1 MAVSWQSGPFTFTGT
16 PQIMFGSGML
26 HKLAELLPGGTRR
39 VLFVMG
45 GFEQSNAEQWKRV
58 SDSLA
63 AASIAYDIAHI
74 RHEPTVEWV
83 DEVVDRFR
91 GGDAVGAVIAIG
103 GGSAMDAGKAVSA
116 MLTTEPGDTV
126 LHYLEGQSAFRA
138 HKGSKIFFVAVPT
151 TSGTGSEMT
160 KNAVISI
167 KGGFKRSLRHDR
179 FIPDVAIVD
188 GSITISCP
196 VAVKAASGL
205 DALTQLIES
214 YVSTKASPMT
224 DALALSGIEAAAS
237 SLLPICTSSD
247 AAADVELHE
256 RMTYA
261 SMMSGITLA
270 HAGLGLVHGFAAPLG
285 GQFPIPHGVICGT
298 LLAEVTKRN
307 IEYLRAAEGES
318 ATVASVALAKYAA
331 VGALLTGHPKED
343 AEGCLARLVE
353 TLEAWTELLQI
364 QKLGAYGVN
373 ADNLDAVISAS
384 DNKQS
389 PVQLD
394 KAAMREILL
403 ARI

>member
-1 MAVSWQSGPFTFTGT
+1 MAVNWQTAPFTFTGT
-16 PQIMFGSGML
+16 PQIIFGIGTL
-26 HKLAELLPGGTRR
+26 HKLVDVLPEGTRR

-45 GFEQSNAEQWKRV
+45 GFGQSNADKWKRV
-58 SDSLA
+58 ADSLA
-63 AASIAYDIAHI
+63 AASIAYDIVSI

-83 DEVVDRFR
+83 DEAVERCRSGAPVD
-91 GGDAVGAVIAIG
+91 AVIAIG

-126 LHYLEGQSAFRA
+126 LHYLEGQPSFRA
-138 HKGSKIFFVAVPT
+138 HKGSKVFFVAVPT

-188 GSITISCP
+188 GSLTMSCK
-196 VAVKAASGL
+196 ASVKAASGL

-224 DALALSGIEAAAS
+224 DALALSGIEAAAG
-237 SLLPICTSSD
+237 SLLPICTSD
-247 AAADVELHE
+247 AENVELHE
-256 RMTYA
+256 RMAYA

-298 LLAEVTKRN
+298 LLAEVTRRN
-307 IEYLRAAEGES
+307 IEHLRLAEGE
-318 ATVASVALAKYAA
+318 AAAVAAIGLAKYAA
-331 VGALLTGHPKED
+331 VGALVTGHPKED
-343 AEGCLARLVE
+343 VEGCRVRLVE
-353 TLEAWTELLQI
+353 TLEAWTESLQI
-364 QKLGAYGVN
+364 QRLGAYGVH
-373 ADNLDAVISAS
+373 AENLDAVLAAS

-389 PVQLD
+389 PIQLD
-394 KAAMREILL
+394 KAVMREVLL

>member
-1 MAVSWQSGPFTFTGT
+1 MFVNMSSMAFSFTGT
-16 PQIMFGSGML
+16 PQIQFGSGMIQ
-26 HKLAELLPGGTRR
+26 KLVEVLPAGAQR
-39 VLFVMG
+39 VLFVLG
-45 GFEQSNAEQWKRV
+45 GFQQASAEAWKRIV
-58 SDSLA
+58 DSLA
-63 AASIAYDIAHI
+63 AAGIAYDIATI

-83 DEVVDRFR
+83 DDVTERFR
-91 GGDAVGAVIAIG
+91 GASVDAVIAIG

-116 MLTTEPGDTV
+116 MLATKPGDTV
-126 LHYLEGQSAFRA
+126 LHHLEGQPLYRP
-138 HKGSKIFFVAVPT
+138 HHGSKIFFVAVPT

-188 GSITISCP
+188 GRLAMSCP
-196 VAVKAASGL
+196 ISVKAASGL

-214 YVSTKASPMT
+214 YVSTYASLMT
-224 DALALSGIEAAAS
+224 DALALSGIEAAAK
-237 SLLPICTSSD
+237 SLLPICTS
-247 AAADVELHE
+247 AAENEALHE
-256 RMTYA
+256 QMAYA

-285 GQFPIPHGVICGT
+285 GVFPIPHGVICGT

-307 IEYLRAAEGES
+307 IEFLSKTEGE
-318 ATVASVALAKYAA
+318 AAMAAAVGLAKYAA
-331 VGALLTGHPKED
+331 VGSVLTGHPKQDED
-343 AEGCLARLVE
+343 GCLERLVE
-353 TLEAWTELLQI
+353 TLEAWTETLQI
-364 QKLGAYGVN
+364 PRLGAYGVT
-373 ADNLDAVISAS
+373 ADKLDEVIAAS

-394 KAAMREILL
+394 KTIMREILV